1 MKSIADPVSTNEL
14 GRMTAREY
22 IIQGLHTAIASLYS
36 LELASESIHVEI
48 PGNLEHGDFS
58 TNVAMTLAK
67 QVKQSPAR
75 IAAALVRALPFAPD
89 RVSETWVAGPGFIN
103 FRLGP
108 QWLNETLIEIEAAD
122 ERYGAC
128 DAGQGQRVQVE
139 FVSAN
144 PTGPLAVSHGRQ
156 AVIGDAISRLF
167 EWTGHV
173 VTREYYFNN
182 AGRQMRLLA
191 ESVYA
196 RYLEVLGR
204 PYPFP
209 EEGYQGDYIRDIAQA
224 IADEYGDTLAGA
236 AERDDLTLFKE
247 TAERLIFE
255 NIKATLARL
264 GIVFDVFYNES
275 SLYETGRVAAVIDTL
290 TQRGATYE
298 KDGAL
303 WFKATEFGLP
313 QDKVLVKSTTG
324 EPTYR
329 LPDIAYH
336 QHKFERGFDLI
347 VDIFGADH
355 HAAYQEVIAG
365 LNALGCETSKLNVL
379 IHQFVTLTKDGEQ
392 VRMSKRKATF
402 VTLDD
407 LLDEVGPDVVRFFF
421 LMRNLHSHLN
431 FDLNVATAQSDENP
445 VYYVQYAHARIVSI
459 LRHAEETGAVRLP
472 AARVDLSRLSSPE
485 EVALIKILRRLPEV
499 ILGAAT
505 MYEPHRITTYV
516 REVAATF
523 HPFYHR
529 HRVVTDDR
537 ALTQSRLAL
546 VNTTRIVLRNGLAV
560 IGVSAPEKM

>member
-1 MKSIADPVSTNEL
+1 MTNEPVSTHDTSRL
-14 GRMTAREY
+14 TVRDYLT
-22 IIQGLHTAIASLYS
+22 QGLRTAVAALYGS
-36 LELASESIHVEI
+36 DRASEPV
-48 PGNLEHGDFS
+48 PLEAPTNPDHGDLS
-58 TNVAMTLAK
+58 TSLALSLAR
-67 QVKQSPAR
+67 QVKQSPR
-75 IAAALVRALPFAPD
+75 ALAETIVRALAFDPD
-89 RVSETWVAGPGFIN
+89 RVSEVWVAGPGFIN

-108 QWLNETLIEIEAAD
+108 QWLNETLLEIEAAD

-128 DAGQGQRVQVE
+128 EAGQGQRVQVE

-167 EWTGHV
+167 EWTGSV

-182 AGRQMRLLA
+182 AGRQMTLLT

-196 RYLEVLGR
+196 RYMELLGR

-209 EEGYQGDYIRDIAQA
+209 EDGYEGDYIRDIAQT
-224 IADEYGDTLAGA
+224 IVDQHGGTLVGA
-236 AERDDLTLFKE
+236 AERGELAVFKE
-247 TAERLIFE
+247 TAERLMFE
-255 NIKATLARL
+255 HIKGTLARL

-275 SLYETGRVAAVIDTL
+275 DLYETGRVAAVIETFK
-290 TQRGATYE
+290 QRGAAYE

-303 WFKATEFGLP
+303 WFKATDFGLP
-313 QDKVLVKSTTG
+313 QDRVIVKSATG

-355 HAAYQEVIAG
+355 HATYQEVIAG
-365 LNALGCETSKLNVL
+365 LNALGCETSKLKVL
-379 IHQFVTLTKDGEQ
+379 IHQFVTLMKDGEQ
-392 VRMSKRKATF
+392 VRMSKRKANF
-402 VTLDD
+402 VTLDE

-421 LMRNLHSHLN
+421 LMRNMHSHLN
-431 FDLNVATAQSDENP
+431 FDLNVAKAQSDENP
-445 VYYVQYAHARIVSI
+445 VYYVQYAHARIMSI
-459 LRHAEETGAVRLP
+459 LHHAEEQGIVRLP
-472 AARVDLSRLSSPE
+472 AARVDLSLLRAPE
-485 EVALIKILRRLPEV
+485 EVALIKLLGRLPEI
-499 ILGAAT
+499 ILSAAT
-505 MYEPHRITTYV
+505 LFEPHRMTTYV

-546 VNTTRIVLRNGLAV
+546 VNATRIVLRNGLSV
-560 IGVSAPEKM
+560 IGVSAPETM